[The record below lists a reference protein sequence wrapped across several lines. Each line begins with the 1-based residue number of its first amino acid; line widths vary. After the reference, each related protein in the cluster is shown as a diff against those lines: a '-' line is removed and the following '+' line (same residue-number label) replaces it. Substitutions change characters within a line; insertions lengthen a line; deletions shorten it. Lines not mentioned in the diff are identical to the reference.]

1 MDIRCPRCGN
11 QAIPAGH
18 EDARA
23 FFRCE
28 KCNRVWVTHLTAA
41 TTGRLPG
48 ATPRMRV
55 LVVDDSDQLVELI
68 AAWLEGDDY
77 EVWTATTGS
86 GAIEEA
92 AAHSPDIVLL
102 DLIIP
107 PPDGFAVCE
116 RLMEQPH
123 PPVIVL
129 MTGTSDPLRLQT
141 AQECNVFAFLL
152 KPLTEEVVLD
162 AVSRARRRR
171 WQETQLV

>member
-41 TTGRLPG
+41 TTGRIPG
-48 ATPRMRV
+48 MRPQTRV
-55 LVVDDSDQLVELI
+55 LVVDDSDQLVRLVE
-68 AAWLEGDDY
+68 AWLEDAGY
-77 EVWTATTGS
+77 EVWTATTGTR
-86 GAIEEA
+86 AIDEA
-92 AAHSPDIVLL
+92 AAHNPDIVLL

-123 PPVIVL
+123 PPIIIL
-129 MTGTSDPLRLQT
+129 MTGTSDPFRLKT
-141 AQECNVFAFLL
+141 AQELNVFAFLI
-152 KPLTEEVVLD
+152 KPLNEEIVLD

-171 WQETQLV
+171 WAETQLV